1 MGINKMK
8 AAVRKEYGP
17 PDILKIKEIEIP
29 SPKKNEI
36 LIKVHAATVNR
47 TDCAVLSGKPFIM
60 RLFTGLLKPNL
71 PVTGTDFAGQIE
83 SLGEDVSSFKVGD
96 RVFGFNDN
104 GLASHAQYMTISAD
118 KALSLISEKE
128 SYEEAAASLEGAHY
142 AYNFIKKV
150 EVNKGDKILING
162 ATGAIGSA
170 LLQFSKYYG
179 ANVTAVGNSQNIELM
194 KTLGADKVIDYQ
206 KDDFTEDNQKYKYI
220 FDAVGKSSFA
230 KCKNLLETNGIYI
243 SSELGSLGQNLFL
256 ALITKISSGKKVIF
270 PVPSD
275 IKASIDFIKKL
286 IEEDQFKAIIDRK
299 YNLDEIIEAY
309 NYTAGGQKTG
319 NVILK
324 IN

>member
-1 MGINKMK
+1 MNTKKMK
-8 AAVRKEYGP
+8 AAYRKEYGP
-17 PDILKIKEIEIP
+17 PESLRIKELEIPKIKE
-29 SPKKNEI
+29 NEL

-47 TDCAVLSGKPFIM
+47 TDCAVLTGRPHIM
-60 RLFTGLLKPNL
+60 RLFTGLLKPKL
-71 PVTGTDFAGQIE
+71 PVTGTDFAGEIE
-83 SLGEDVSSFKVGD
+83 SVGNKVGSFKVGD
-96 RVFGFNDN
+96 RVFGFIDN
-104 GLASHAQYMTISAD
+104 GLASHAQYMTIAAD
-118 KALSLISEKE
+118 KAVSSIPENS

-150 EVNKGDKILING
+150 KIKEGEKVLING

-179 ANVTAVGNSQNIELM
+179 AYVTAVANTKNIELM
-194 KTLGADKVIDYQ
+194 KSLGADKVIDYQ
-206 KDDFTEDNQKYKYI
+206 TEDFTKDKQKYKYI

-230 KCKNLLETNGIYI
+230 KCKNILEADGVYI
-243 SSELGSLGQNLFL
+243 SSELGKLGENLLL
-256 ALITKISSGKKVIF
+256 ALITKMSSGKKVIF

-286 IEEDQFKAIIDRK
+286 IAEDNFKAVIDRK
-299 YNLDEIIEAY
+299 YPLEKIDEAFS
-309 NYTAGGQKTG
+309 YTASGEKTG